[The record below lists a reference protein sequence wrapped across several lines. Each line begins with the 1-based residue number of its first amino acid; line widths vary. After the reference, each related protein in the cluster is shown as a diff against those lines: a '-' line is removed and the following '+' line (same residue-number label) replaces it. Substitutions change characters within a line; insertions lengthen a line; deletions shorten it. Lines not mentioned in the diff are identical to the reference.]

1 MAGMPKL
8 KKILIVYFTD
18 NRKRIKFFLKVYCL
32 LGFTAEKKV
41 KISIN
46 PKNLLIDAI
55 GGMKHSAPGI
65 LNVVVERMLL

>member
-1 MAGMPKL
+1 MLKL

-18 NRKRIKFFLKVYCL
+18 NRKKIKFFLKVYCL
-32 LGFTAEKKV
+32 LGFTAEKKI

-46 PKNLLIDAI
+46 PKNLLIDEVC
-55 GGMKHSAPGI
+55 GMKHSAPGI